1 MSPGRSQGIG
11 ARLLRKE
18 DDRFLRGRGQYVGDI
33 KLPGMQEVAFL
44 RSPLAHAQHQGHPR
58 AGRAPRPCLHRRRS
72 RRRCPDPRRHRAARV
87 QVFRAARAGPGKV
100 RYVGEL
106 VAMCVARTRA
116 EAEDMAAEIELELEP
131 MPAVTDMLAARKAD
145 SPLVHEAWGDN
156 LFLTTLTEVD
166 FEAVLGESHPL
177 GDARTADVAAGHE
190 PARGARRARPLE
202 FSPGPARGA
211 LQLHPTAAHCALRPG
226 GVPRHRRRPDPR
238 GCSRCRRRL
247 WL

>member
-18 DDRFLRGRGQYVGDI
+18 DDRFLMGRGQYVGDF

-44 RSPLAHAQHQGHPR
+44 RSPLAHASIKGVRVPAKLRDRVFSAEDLGAVAPIR
-58 AGRAPRPCLHRRRS
+58 ADTALPGFKS
-72 RRRCPDPRRHRAARV
+72 SV
-87 QVFRAARAGPGKV
+87 QPVLAQGKV

-106 VAMCVARTRA
+106 VAMCVAGSRA

-156 LFLTTLTEVD
+156 LFLSTLTEVD
-166 FEAVLGESHPL
+166 FEAVLEKATHSVT
-177 GDARTADVAAGHE
+177 ARTEDVAAGHE

-202 FSPGPARGA
+202 FPPGSARGDE
-211 LQLHPTAAHCALRPG
+211 LHPTAAYCALRPG